1 MGKILLPLLAVLGG
15 MAVSIQSAVNSR
27 LGKTVGTIE
36 ASFVSFVIGT
46 IALAILMPILGKGNV
61 LLASGVPKWQLVGGL
76 LGAFYVFILVFLV
89 PQLGVTTT
97 IVAVMAGQIL
107 ISAII
112 DHFGWFGGRQVSFGF
127 DRSIGTILLMAA
139 IYMFFRNS

>member
-1 MGKILLPLLAVLGG
+1 

-61 LLASGVPKWQLVGGL
+61 LLTFGVPKWQLAGGL
-76 LGAFYVFILVFLV
+76 LGAFYVFILVTLV
-89 PQLGVTTT
+89 PQLGVTATM
-97 IVAVMAGQIL
+97 VAVMAGQIL
-107 ISAII
+107 LSAVI
-112 DHFGWFGGRQVSFGF
+112 DHFGWFGSRQVSFGL